1 MNGDVR
7 YRGHISL
14 CEIDLPGQKRIS
26 GGRVLIVGAGGLGSP
41 ACLYLAAA
49 GVGHIAVL
57 DPDTVSLSNLQ
68 RQVLYS
74 EAQVGESKA
83 AHAAARLRELNSEV
97 EVEAVARFLTAEN
110 AEALIAGHDLLLDC
124 TDTIVTRYLI
134 DDACAAIGTP
144 WVYASIG
151 EFAGQLAVFNGAA
164 GTRYRDLYGEREELC
179 GRPKPVLGVL
189 GAVAGV
195 MGAMQAGEAVK
206 YMLGLGENLDGRLFT
221 IDLLSYNTMTIN
233 I

>member
-1 MNGDVR
+1 MLAGFGDA
-7 YRGHISL
+7 
-14 CEIDLPGQKRIS
+14 GQRLLASKR
-26 GGRVLIVGAGGLGSP
+26 VIVIGAGGLGS
-41 ACLYLAAA
+41 AALVYLAGA
-49 GVGHIAVL
+49 GVGHITIVDADV
-57 DPDTVSLSNLQ
+57 VSLSNLQ

-124 TDTIVTRYLI
+124 TDNFVTRYLI

-164 GTRYRDLYGEREELC
+164 GTRYRDLYREREELC